1 MNLPVILDVAIGLV
15 FIYLILSL
23 LASEIQELLTTLL
36 QWRATHLKQSI
47 QTLLTGGELDS
58 EDQKVKDI
66 LSSLYNNPLL
76 KGINHESKEG
86 WSGLFRQFTWWIA
99 DGYGKMMAMM
109 GKKTKI
115 LGEERSAPSYIPSE
129 TFANTLF
136 DLLDI
141 NNLSHKLTSLNLSRL
156 IENEIYLPIVTFIF
170 DQYAKIHLNN
180 RNYLGEEANI
190 LNNNLAKIN
199 DDFRYQKSTIE
210 TTIRK
215 LNTELDLFI
224 ENCKR
229 HFENSDLDSP
239 ESEAQ
244 FINKLTAL
252 RNNIF
257 YNQAEI
263 LWRLK
268 PTLNQMIDMGD
279 STSQFYQSI
288 KADLGDPNSP
298 IYQTFHEIE
307 QHIENKFKKL
317 PSSLRDTLT
326 ALAKKTELKVNKA
339 ELQIKHFQSE
349 VESWFDKSM
358 ERAGGVYKRNAK
370 GVAFLIGFAIAFLAN
385 ADTLHIIS
393 RLSKD
398 SALRNTIA
406 QNAGQFIDN
415 NPQKS
420 ATETKGVLAKTEKVL
435 KEIPFPMGWESD
447 NLQQQINWRW
457 ESQKPFPFQ
466 KIWKMIAGWM
476 ISGAAISMGSSFW
489 FDILGKL
496 INVRNTGSKPKSKS
510 QTEETNE

>member
-58 EDQKVKDI
+58 EDQKVKYI

-86 WSGLFRQFTWWIA
+86 WEGLFRKFTWGIA

-109 GKKTKI
+109 GKTKKI
-115 LGEERSAPSYIPSE
+115 LGNDRSAPSYIPSE
-129 TFANTLF
+129 TFAHTLF
-136 DLLDI
+136 DVLDI

-156 IENEIYLPIVTFIF
+156 IENEIYLPIKDFIF
-170 DQYAKIHLNN
+170 DQYAKIHFNN
-180 RNYLGEEANI
+180 RNYLGAELDI

-199 DDFRYQKSTIE
+199 DDFRYQKLSLEI
-210 TTIRK
+210 TIRK
-215 LNTELDLFI
+215 LNTELELFI

-229 HFENSDLDSP
+229 HFQNSDLDSA
-239 ESEAQ
+239 EAEAQ
-244 FINKLTAL
+244 FINKLNAL
-252 RNNIF
+252 KTNLF
-257 YNQAEI
+257 YNSEEI

-268 PTLNQMIDMGD
+268 PTLNQMIDIAD
-279 STSQFYQSI
+279 TTSQFYQSI
-288 KADLGDPNSP
+288 KADLGDKNSP
-298 IYQTFHEIE
+298 IYQTFQEIE
-307 QHIENKFKKL
+307 NHVEAKFKKL

-339 ELQIKHFQSE
+339 ELQMKHFQTE

-358 ERAGGVYKRNAK
+358 DRAGGVYKRNAK
-370 GVAFLIGFAIAFLAN
+370 GVAFMIGFAIAFLAN

-406 QNAGQFIDN
+406 QNAGQVISN
-415 NPQKS
+415 NPK
-420 ATETKGVLAKTEKVL
+420 ETKDFKSLKKQTEEVL

-447 NLQQQINWRW
+447 NLEQQINWRW
-457 ESQKPFPFQ
+457 DSKKTFPFH
-466 KIWKMIAGWM
+466 KIWKMMTGWI
-476 ISGAAISMGSSFW
+476 ISGSAISMGASFW
-489 FDILGKL
+489 FEILGKL
-496 INVRNTGSKPKSKS
+496 INVRNTGSRPKSKS
-510 QTEETNE
+510 QTEDTES